1 MKTDSDDD
9 KEETDSSLGSMLDD
23 QTFREIILMSKAIF
37 SNPTPIR
44 EQQDILRKMRI
55 LNYAIAEWCDE
66 FDRRHAERK
75 KRLN

>member
-1 MKTDSDDD
+1 MKEDSDEE
-9 KEETDSSLGSMLDD
+9 KEAKYSLLDD
-23 QTFREIILMSKAIF
+23 QTFREIVLMSKAIF